1 MRATKICDQV
11 LPQIAS
17 DWLDRF
23 GEAADQANA
32 KAAEEQRKRQRAEEA
47 ATVAVLEK
55 QQAERVA
62 ADARQRV
69 LMAARSLMRAVPGIV
84 LSSLGFAF
92 ASEADGDDRVALMG
106 LLLFVAGTAA
116 YVWAIGL
123 ASGRLKPDSRPGTQD
138 QLT

>member
-32 KAAEEQRKRQRAEEA
+32 EAAEEQRKRQRAEEA

-62 ADARQRV
+62 ADARRRV

-123 ASGRLKPDSRPGTQD
+123 TSGRLKPNSGPGTQD
-138 QLT
+138 RPT